1 MNDAHTLTAVLMPG
15 IDGTGTMFGPL
26 IEHLPAW
33 LDPQVISYPTQD
45 VLSYKELADRV
56 VASLPTGQPY
66 IIIAESF
73 SGPLALMV
81 SERADK
87 NLKAIILCATFLT
100 NPRPWLAKLAPLLL
114 HEWVLNQQPRK
125 WMVRMV
131 ITGDAASDE
140 LLTRVLNIHKTV
152 APKVQLNRLREVIQV
167 DVRDKLQNCSTP
179 MMYLRARR
187 DHLIFRYSLK
197 EIQALRPDIHCVD
210 IDGPHFLLQTRPR
223 QCMQQILE
231 FLRNNQVQ

>member
-1 MNDAHTLTAVLMPG
+1 
-15 IDGTGTMFGPL
+15 MFGPL

-45 VLSYKELADRV
+45 ALSYKTLADRV
-56 VASLPTGQPY
+56 VASLPKDRPY

-81 SERADK
+81 SERADE
-87 NLKAIILCATFLT
+87 NLKAIVLCATFMT
-100 NPRPWLAKLAPLLL
+100 NPRPWLAKLAPVLLN
-114 HEWVLNQQPRK
+114 EWVFGRPPK
-125 WMVRMV
+125 VWMLRAVVAGNDAPEEMLMRV
-131 ITGDAASDE
+131 IQF
-140 LLTRVLNIHKTV
+140 HKTV
-152 APKVQLNRLREVIQV
+152 SIKVLVNRLQEVIKV

-179 MMYLRARR
+179 MMYLCARR

-197 EIQALRPDIHCVD
+197 EIQALRPDIRCVD
-210 IDGPHFLLQTRPR
+210 VDGPHFLLQTRPR

-231 FLRNNQVQ
+231 FLQGIDAWK